1 MRRGTTP
8 KITITTEFD
17 WTAYAVQVTMK
28 ENDVELVVEEERIT
42 KSEDGTILEFNLT
55 QEETLMFTKKAQV
68 QIKAKLGSSV
78 IATDISSLSVLP
90 ILNEEVM

>member
-8 KITITTEFD
+8 KLTLITEFD
-17 WTAYAVQVTMK
+17 WTGYTVQLTLK
-28 ENDVELVVEEERIT
+28 ENDTELVLEGERLSVD
-42 KSEDGTILEFNLT
+42 KGTIEITLT
-55 QEETLMFTKKAQV
+55 QEETLMFTKKAQA

-78 IATDISSLSVLP
+78 VATDIASVTVLP

>member
-17 WTAYAVQVTMK
+17 WTAYAVQVTIK
-28 ENDVELVVEEERIT
+28 ENDVELVIEEGRIE
-42 KSEDGTILEFNLT
+42 KNIDGTILAFTLT
-55 QEETLMFTKKAQV
+55 QEETLMFTKKVQV
-68 QIKAKLGSSV
+68 QIKAKLDSSV
-78 IATDISSLSVLP
+78 IATDIASLSVLP

>member
-8 KITITTEFD
+8 KLTLITEFD
-17 WTAYAVQVTMK
+17 WTGYTVQVTLK
-28 ENDVELVVEEERIT
+28 ENDTELVLEEERIT
-42 KSEDGTILEFNLT
+42 KSETGTTLEFNLT
-55 QEETLMFTKKAQV
+55 QEETLMFTKKVQV

-78 IATDISSLSVLP
+78 IATDITSLSVLP

>member
-8 KITITTEFD
+8 KLTLIAEFD
-17 WTAYAVQVTMK
+17 WTGYTVQVTLK
-28 ENDVELVVEEERIT
+28 ENDIELVLEGERLSVN
-42 KSEDGTILEFNLT
+42 KGTIEVTLT
-55 QEETLMFTKKAQV
+55 QEETLMFTKKAQA

-78 IATDISSLSVLP
+78 VATDIASIAVLP

>member
-8 KITITTEFD
+8 KLTLITEFN
-17 WTAYAVQVTMK
+17 WTGYTVQVTMK

-42 KSEDGTILEFNLT
+42 KSETGTTLEFNLT
-55 QEETLMFTKKAQV
+55 QEETLMFTKKVQV

-78 IATDISSLSVLP
+78 IATDIANLSVLP

>member
-8 KITITTEFD
+8 KLTLTTEFD
-17 WTAYAVQVTMK
+17 WTGYTVQVTLK
-28 ENDVELVVEEERIT
+28 ENDTELVLEGERLSVD
-42 KSEDGTILEFNLT
+42 KGTIEITLT
-55 QEETLMFTKKAQV
+55 QEETLMFTKKAQA

-78 IATDISSLSVLP
+78 VATDITSIAVLP

>member
-8 KITITTEFD
+8 KLTLITEFD
-17 WTAYAVQVTMK
+17 WTGYTVQVTLK
-28 ENDVELVVEEERIT
+28 ENDTELVLEGERLSVD
-42 KSEDGTILEFNLT
+42 KGTIEVTLT

>member
-8 KITITTEFD
+8 KLTLITEFD
-17 WTAYAVQVTMK
+17 WTGYTVQVTLK
-28 ENDVELVVEEERIT
+28 ENDTELVLEGERLSVD
-42 KSEDGTILEFNLT
+42 KGTIEITLT
-55 QEETLMFTKKAQV
+55 QEETLMFTKKAQA

-78 IATDISSLSVLP
+78 IATDIASLSVLP

>member
-8 KITITTEFD
+8 KLTLITEFD
-17 WTAYAVQVTMK
+17 WTDYTVQVTLK
-28 ENDVELVVEEERIT
+28 ENDTELVLEGERLRVD
-42 KSEDGTILEFNLT
+42 KGTIEVTLT
-55 QEETLMFTKKAQV
+55 QEETLMFTKKVQA

-78 IATDISSLSVLP
+78 VATDIASVTVLP

>member
-8 KITITTEFD
+8 KLTLITEFD
-17 WTAYAVQVTMK
+17 WTGYTVQVTIK
-28 ENDVELVVEEERIT
+28 ENDTELVLEGERLSVDKGTVEVT
-42 KSEDGTILEFNLT
+42 LT
-55 QEETLMFTKKAQV
+55 QEETLMFTKKAQA

-78 IATDISSLSVLP
+78 VATDITSIAVLP

>member
-8 KITITTEFD
+8 KLTLTTEFD
-17 WTAYAVQVTMK
+17 WTGYTVQVTLK
-28 ENDVELVVEEERIT
+28 ENDTELVLEGGRLNVD
-42 KSEDGTILEFNLT
+42 KGTIEVTIT
-55 QEETLMFTKKAQV
+55 QEESLMFTKKAQV

-78 IATDISSLSVLP
+78 VATDIASIAVLP

>member
-8 KITITTEFD
+8 KLTLITEFD
-17 WTAYAVQVTMK
+17 WTGYTVQVTLK
-28 ENDVELVVEEERIT
+28 ESSTELVLEGERLSVDKGMIEVT
-42 KSEDGTILEFNLT
+42 LT
-55 QEETLMFTKKAQV
+55 QEESLMFTKKAQA

-78 IATDISSLSVLP
+78 IATDIASIAVLP

>member
-8 KITITTEFD
+8 KLTLITEFD
-17 WTAYAVQVTMK
+17 WTGYTVQVTLK
-28 ENDVELVVEEERIT
+28 ENDTELVLEGERLSVD
-42 KSEDGTILEFNLT
+42 KGTIEVTLT
-55 QEETLMFTKKAQV
+55 QEESLMFTKKAQA

-78 IATDISSLSVLP
+78 VATDIASIAVLP

>member
-8 KITITTEFD
+8 KLTLITEFD
-17 WTAYAVQVTMK
+17 WTGYTVQVTLK
-28 ENDVELVVEEERIT
+28 ENDTELVLEGERLSVD
-42 KSEDGTILEFNLT
+42 KGTIEITLT
-55 QEETLMFTKKAQV
+55 QEETLMFTKKAQA

-78 IATDISSLSVLP
+78 VATDITSIAVLP